1 MHHFFS
7 KQISNDIVVLSTEEA
22 HHAMRV
28 LRLESGDIVKVFD
41 GEGSIYDCRIKELS
55 KKEAILTVLN
65 EKKAEYKRSEL
76 TLLVAPTK
84 SIDRF
89 EWFLEKA
96 TEIGVGEI
104 VPILTEHSERK
115 VVKHERL
122 EKVLVSAMKQS
133 MNPYKPELK
142 ELTSF
147 EAVIKQYSDT
157 DRFISHCMADEKDH
171 LFNELNKNVATSIL
185 IGPEGDFSPKEIEMA
200 IAVGWKPVTMGHQR
214 FRTETA
220 AVLAVHMYSLIQGV

>member
-1 MHHFFS
+1 MHHFYS
-7 KQISNDIVVLSTEEA
+7 TQISNDIVILSAEEA
-22 HHAMRV
+22 HHAKRV
-28 LRLESGDIVKVFD
+28 LRLQTGDIVKVFNGD
-41 GEGSIYDCRIKELS
+41 GSIYDCRIKELS
-55 KKEAILTVLN
+55 KKEAILTILK
-65 EKKAEYKRSEL
+65 EKKAEYKRPEL

-89 EWFLEKA
+89 EWFFEKA

-115 VVKHERL
+115 VIKHERL

-133 MNPYKPELK
+133 MNPYKPVLK
-142 ELTSF
+142 ELTPF
-147 EAVIKQYSDT
+147 ADVIDKYSNSV
-157 DRFISHCMADEKDH
+157 RFISHCIDDEKDH
-171 LFNELNKNVATSIL
+171 LFNELKGNVVTSIL

-200 IAVGWKPVTMGHQR
+200 FAAGWKPVTMGHQR

-220 AVLAVHMYSLIQGV
+220 ALLAVYVYSLKQI

>member
-1 MHHFFS
+1 MHYFFS
-7 KQISNDIVVLSTEEA
+7 NLISNGSVILPAKEA
-22 HHAMRV
+22 HHAKRV
-28 LRLESGDIVKVFD
+28 LRLQTSDIVKVFD
-41 GEGSIYDCRIKELS
+41 GAGSIYDCRIEELS
-55 KKEAILTVLN
+55 KKEALLTIIKEN
-65 EKKAEYKRSEL
+65 KSEYKRPEL

-115 VVKHERL
+115 VIKHERL

-142 ELTSF
+142 ELTPF
-147 EAVIKQYSDT
+147 AEAIKKYSSS
-157 DRFISHCMADEKDH
+157 DRFISHCIADEKDH

-185 IGPEGDFSPKEIEMA
+185 IGPEGDFSPKEIELA
-200 IAVGWKPVTMGHQR
+200 IVAGWKPVTMGHQR

-220 AVLAVHMYSLIQGV
+220 AVLAAHMFSLKQN

>member
-7 KQISNDIVVLSTEEA
+7 KQISSEIVILPAEEA
-22 HHAMRV
+22 HHAKRV
-28 LRLESGDIVKVFD
+28 LRMQTGDIIKVFD
-41 GEGSIYDCRIKELS
+41 GEGSIYDCSIKELS
-55 KKEAILTVLN
+55 KKEAILTILK
-65 EKKAEYKRSEL
+65 EKKAEYRRPEL

-104 VPILTEHSERK
+104 VPVLSENSERK
-115 VVKHERL
+115 VIKHERL

-133 MNPYKPELK
+133 MNPYKPVLK
-142 ELTSF
+142 ELTPF
-147 EAVIKQYSDT
+147 AEAIGKYSNS
-157 DRFISHCMADEKDH
+157 DRFISHCIADEKDH
-171 LFNELNKNVATSIL
+171 LFNELKKNVTTSIL
-185 IGPEGDFSPKEIEMA
+185 IGPEGDFNLHEIEMA
-200 IAVGWKPVTMGHQR
+200 TVAGWKPVTMGHQR

-220 AVLAVHMYSLIQGV
+220 AVLAVHMYSLKQN